1 MKAKLTWT
9 DPTTRV
15 DGATLLPSEIDFIA
29 FGVTSGNLVPA
40 DFRVAAGVQ
49 EFTTVDL
56 APDTLY
62 KWRFETHLKDGK
74 ESAGAFVE
82 FTTPAEAP
90 PPPPSTAAPS
100 PVSNLTA
107 TIIP

>member
-15 DGATLLPSEIDFIA
+15 DGASLSSSEINFIA

-40 DFRVAAGVQ
+40 DFQVAPGVQ

-56 APDTLY
+56 APNTLY
-62 KWRFETHLKDGK
+62 KWRFEVHLKDGK
-74 ESAGAFVE
+74 ESAGAFLE
-82 FTTPAEAP
+82 FTTPVDAP
-90 PPPPSTAAPS
+90 APSDAVPS
-100 PVSNLTA
+100 PVSNLAA
-107 TIIP
+107 TFVP